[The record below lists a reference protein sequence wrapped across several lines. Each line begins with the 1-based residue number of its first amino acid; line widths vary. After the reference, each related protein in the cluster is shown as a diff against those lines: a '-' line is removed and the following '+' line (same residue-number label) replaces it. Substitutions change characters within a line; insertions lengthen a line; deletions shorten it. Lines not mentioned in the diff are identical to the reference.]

1 LNKREVEKRAL
12 DLGVAGGP
20 GAGGMSFDSL
30 GPDHY
35 LIIYEMSRK
44 WPAFWGACQA
54 TYRWACDHRRRDV
67 ARGIRKSAFLTS
79 KFSDHV
85 YDWDSYCK
93 AIQITPPIHENR
105 DLMSVAL
112 IKRLAKDGGE
122 TCVRVLN
129 DMRCGAGMWIT
140 QCGLHF
146 ESYKRPDV
154 QYWMFAAYEA
164 CVAGNVAAVH
174 GCMDIAHRECTDGD
188 SVVQMSLEL
197 LATVWNAHN
206 DAKMGPTRGRR
217 RLGFNDCI
225 YNCVLHND
233 PVGIKAVIKTYDIYL
248 VERNFYSRKNIREL
262 AEMSGYELCKK
273 VLRDYDFF

>member
-1 LNKREVEKRAL
+1 
-12 DLGVAGGP
+12 
-20 GAGGMSFDSL
+20 MSFDSL

-35 LIIYEMSRK
+35 LIIYEGSQK
-44 WPAFWGACQA
+44 WPAFWGTCQ
-54 TYRWACDHRRRDV
+54 TIYQWACERRRRDV

-93 AIQITPPIHENR
+93 AIEITPPIHENR
-105 DLMSVAL
+105 DLMSIAL
-112 IKRLAKDGGE
+112 IKRLARDGGE
-122 TCVRVLN
+122 ACVRVLN
-129 DMRCGAGMWIT
+129 DMRYGIGMWIA
-140 QCGLHF
+140 QSGMHF
-146 ESYKRPDV
+146 EPYKRADA

-164 CVAGNVAAVH
+164 CVAGNAAAVH
-174 GCMDIAHRECTDGD
+174 GCMNIAHTECTDGD
-188 SVVQMSLEL
+188 YAVQMSLEL

-206 DAKMGPTRGRR
+206 DTKMELTQGRR

-233 PVGIKAVIKTYDIYL
+233 PVGIKAVIKTYHIDL
-248 VERNFYSRKNIREL
+248 AERDCYSRDNIRDL
-262 AEMSGYELCKK
+262 AEMRVYEPCKK